1 MSSALR
7 LLAAL
12 LVAGWVAWLSADR
25 RMDLAAPAWL
35 ACAVMAAAGRGLN
48 AYALRPG
55 KPPLLALA
63 GQVARVAVLAGVL
76 VGAED
81 ALGPGYRAF
90 VRAGLAAFGVLLL
103 EEVVDL
109 VLRAQAVSAR

>member
-7 LLAAL
+7 LLAGV
-12 LVAGWVAWLSADR
+12 LVAGLAAWLLADR
-25 RMDLAAPAWL
+25 RADLAASAWL
-35 ACAVMAAAGRGLN
+35 ACVLMAAAGRGIN

-55 KPPLLALA
+55 RPPLLALA

-76 VGAED
+76 VGAESG
-81 ALGPGYRAF
+81 LGPDYRAF

-103 EEVVDL
+103 EEIVDL
-109 VLRAQAVSAR
+109 VMRAQAASAR